1 MIVDSINKYLNH
13 SGNTVLQA
21 VEIAAVNMTDKI
33 SKNLSPASRLLRY
46 LMKLLIWFSRRP

>member
-33 SKNLSPASRLLRY
+33 SKTCLL
-46 LMKLLIWFSRRP
+46 LLGTLDT